1 LDYWLFLLQQN
12 QPPFLNPRS
21 LDICLFILSIDAR
34 KSYVVQSLPETL
46 KTAFNSLPAS
56 HKKAVILKKV

>member
-21 LDICLFILSIDAR
+21 LDICLFTLSMT
-34 KSYVVQSLPETL
+34 QENLTLPKAFL
-46 KTAFNSLPAS
+46 KPEKLLSTPFLPATKS
-56 HKKAVILKKV
+56 RYFEKG